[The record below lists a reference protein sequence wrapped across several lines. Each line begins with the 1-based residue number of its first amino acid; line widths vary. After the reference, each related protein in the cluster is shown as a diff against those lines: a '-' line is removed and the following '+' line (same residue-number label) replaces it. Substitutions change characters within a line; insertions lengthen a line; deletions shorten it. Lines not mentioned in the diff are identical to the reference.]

1 MLLVIAHLSPSS
13 STKAAVATGSAGGVV
28 LTPSATQASEEQS
41 NALKEYLNSQDQAA
55 KVDDSKPLVHLT
67 KNRVASA
74 PSRRPPTRKKS
85 EGTDS
90 EQVETP
96 VTPAVNLLLLLRHYE
111 KSQLTLL

>member
-1 MLLVIAHLSPSS
+1 LLVIAHLFRSS
-13 STKAAVATGSAGGVV
+13 SSKAAVATGSAGGVV

-55 KVDDSKPLVHLT
+55 KVDSKPLVHLT

-111 KSQLTLL
+111 KSQLNLL

>member
-1 MLLVIAHLSPSS
+1 MSLPFLSSFSSMLLVIAHLSPSS

-85 EGTDS
+85 EGIEG

-96 VTPAVNLLLLLRHYE
+96 VTPAVNLLL
-111 KSQLTLL
+111 S